1 MLDVSRASWTS
12 GEPVPKGALTALTPR
27 LAAAYATK
35 TEKTLTRD
43 LNRIEQLGLLR
54 REPDGWVP
62 ADDVILGLQPGAAG
76 VLWD

>member
-1 MLDVSRASWTS
+1 M
-12 GEPVPKGALTALTPR
+12 PKGALTALTPR